1 MKGKNPNLPHLTA
14 GLSARLL
21 LLTIAFVMLAEV
33 LIYAP
38 SIARF
43 RLVYLE
49 ERLADAH
56 LAILTLDATPDQ
68 MVHEDLKRELL
79 THVEAFAVALTR
91 PQAGK
96 LLLMI
101 DTPRPIDVT
110 YDLRDAN
117 PFGLIRDAFVTLWSG
132 GDRVLR
138 VLGSSPKD
146 AAVLAEVVLDERPLR
161 EAMIGF
167 SNRILALSLMISLI
181 TAALVYLTL
190 HWLMVRPMRRLTE
203 SMIAF
208 RQAPENAAQSFTP
221 SKRGD
226 EIGLAQREFAHMQ
239 EGLRAALLQKTR
251 LAALGTAVTKINH
264 DLRNILA
271 TARLIS
277 DRLDHSHD
285 PEVRQVTP
293 TLVEAIDRAVNL
305 CAQTLNFTRE
315 GPPSLN
321 LSRFDLA
328 QLVQDVSRALPA
340 QVNGQPVWQSLLEGG
355 PEIEADRDQIFRV
368 LSNLAQNAI
377 DAGATRVEVSAR
389 LTDARVVVSVRD
401 DGPGLAP
408 RARERLFQP
417 FAGTARPGGTGLG
430 LAIARDLVR
439 AHGGEIRLES
449 TTGAGTTFAFELPV
463 SQIQR

>member
-79 THVEAFAVALTR
+79 THVEAFAIALTR

-110 YDLRDAN
+110 YDLRGAN

-138 VLGSSPKD
+138 ILGNSPKD

-161 EAMIGF
+161 EAMIDF

-181 TAALVYLTL
+181 TAGLLFLALQSLL
-190 HWLMVRPMRRLTE
+190 VRPIRRITA

-208 RQAPENAAQSFTP
+208 RRDPEN
-221 SKRGD
+221 
-226 EIGLAQREFAHMQ
+226 
-239 EGLRAALLQKTR
+239 
-251 LAALGTAVTKINH
+251 
-264 DLRNILA
+264 
-271 TARLIS
+271 
-277 DRLDHSHD
+277 
-285 PEVRQVTP
+285 
-293 TLVEAIDRAVNL
+293 
-305 CAQTLNFTRE
+305 
-315 GPPSLN
+315 
-321 LSRFDLA
+321 
-328 QLVQDVSRALPA
+328 PA
-340 QVNGQPVWQSLLEGG
+340 
-355 PEIEADRDQIFRV
+355 
-368 LSNLAQNAI
+368 
-377 DAGATRVEVSAR
+377 
-389 LTDARVVVSVRD
+389 
-401 DGPGLAP
+401 
-408 RARERLFQP
+408 
-417 FAGTARPGGTGLG
+417 
-430 LAIARDLVR
+430 
-439 AHGGEIRLES
+439 S
-449 TTGAGTTFAFELPV
+449 T
-463 SQIQR
+463 

>member
-1 MKGKNPNLPHLTA
+1 MKGKISNLPHLSA

-49 ERLADAH
+49 DRLADAH

-110 YDLRDAN
+110 YDLRGAN

-146 AAVLAEVVLDERPLR
+146 AAVLAEVVLDEGPLR

-167 SNRILALSLMISLI
+167 SNRILALSLVISLF

-208 RQAPENAAQSFTP
+208 RQAPENAAQSVTP
-221 SKRGD
+221 SGRGD

-271 TARLIS
+271 TARLVS

-293 TLVEAIDRAVNL
+293 TLVAAIDRAVNL

-315 GPPSLN
+315 GPPSLD

-340 QVNGQPVWQSLLEGG
+340 QVNGQPVWQSLLEDGL
-355 PEIEADRDQIFRV
+355 EIEADRDQIFRV

-389 LTDARVVVSVRD
+389 RVDGRVVVSVHD

-463 SQIQR
+463 SQVQR